1 MHALTRQSIKI
12 IQLISKLTIVHRV
25 VGTLDHLFEGGL
37 ILTQMP
43 SKTAYVNTSAYV
55 NLVEEVEKRAI
66 HAPATVA
73 PLTDARDVGNRD
85 QTRGSS
91 VLSDSIARV
100 DEVNEVKE
108 TRVIKVSKPKST
120 AGPGVESL
128 DSTAANGARTVS
140 EAPPRGHNAVDIR
153 L

>member
-1 MHALTRQSIKI
+1 
-12 IQLISKLTIVHRV
+12 
-25 VGTLDHLFEGGL
+25 
-37 ILTQMP
+37 MP

-91 VLSDSIARV
+91 ELSESIARV
-100 DEVNEVKE
+100 RNEVNEVKE

-128 DSTAANGARTVS
+128 DYTAANGARTVS
-140 EAPPRGHNAVDIR
+140 EARPRGHSAVDIR

>member
-1 MHALTRQSIKI
+1 
-12 IQLISKLTIVHRV
+12 
-25 VGTLDHLFEGGL
+25 
-37 ILTQMP
+37 MP

-91 VLSDSIARV
+91 ELSESIAS
-100 DEVNEVKE
+100 EVNEVKE